1 MGRAVNLRN
10 LRKAQAITDPRT
22 AACGRGR
29 IQHRVA
35 LQFAVNDWRP
45 MVAAVVM
52 DQVFWEL
59 EYYGRKPNPSHY
71 QRVRRAFEHFAVRS
85 HRLTTRGRPWVWRLK
100 DEILNYPG
108 GPDEWWWTYQH
119 PFRSKLWA
127 PEG

>member
-1 MGRAVNLRN
+1 
-10 LRKAQAITDPRT
+10 
-22 AACGRGR
+22 
-29 IQHRVA
+29 
-35 LQFAVNDWRP
+35 

-119 PFRSKLWA
+119 PFRSKPWA